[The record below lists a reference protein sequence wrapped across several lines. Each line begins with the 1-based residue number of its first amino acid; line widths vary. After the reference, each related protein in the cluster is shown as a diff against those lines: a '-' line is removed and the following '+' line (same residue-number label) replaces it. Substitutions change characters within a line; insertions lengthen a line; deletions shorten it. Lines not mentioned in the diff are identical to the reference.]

1 MEQVNN
7 TFGQIMISSDASQA
21 IYQKIPNGRRLV
33 VSNIIADMKAVKNS
47 VESKG
52 LEQAHI
58 RDGYAVVRYLHWL
71 DSTIDIENVTEISG
85 AEKLAEFRG

>member
-1 MEQVNN
+1 M
-7 TFGQIMISSDASQA
+7 GQIVISSDASQA
-21 IYQKIPNGRRLV
+21 IYQKIPDERRRV
-33 VSNIIADMKAVKNS
+33 VSNMIADMKAVKNS
-47 VESKG
+47 VEALG

-71 DSTIDIENVTEISG
+71 DSHIDKENITELSG